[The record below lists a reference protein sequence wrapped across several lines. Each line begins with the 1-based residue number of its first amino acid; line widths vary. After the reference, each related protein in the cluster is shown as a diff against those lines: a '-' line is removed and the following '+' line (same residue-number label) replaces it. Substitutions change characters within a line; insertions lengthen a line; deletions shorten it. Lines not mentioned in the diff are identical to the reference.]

1 LFCCTYDCCSAHP
14 CVKVHAD
21 LAGIRSVQWPQSC
34 SAKCLRYIPAGSVS
48 TMLCRRRHPQGGS
61 RYGVSLANEHRR
73 LPRTPARSTHLATVG
88 ARAKE
93 RLERLPRGR
102 DGAKPLRGIPQRPHS
117 APRMSARLLVGGPFP
132 HAMHLAE
139 ADGVEGLCALG
150 VVASLARRLAVQLV
164 RVANSAL
171 DRELAGIPSDLGRPF
186 ARQRNIQ

>member
-1 LFCCTYDCCSAHP
+1 MPIWPAFGLYNGRKVALQSA
-14 CVKVHAD
+14 CVTSPPA
-21 LAGIRSVQWPQSC
+21 A
-34 SAKCLRYIPAGSVS
+34 SAPGSVGGGA
-48 TMLCRRRHPQGGS
+48 RKAGQGN
-61 RYGVSLANEHRR
+61 GVSLANEHRR
-73 LPRTPARSTHLATVG
+73 LPRTLARSTHLATVG

-102 DGAKPLRGIPQRPHS
+102 DGAKPLRGIIPQRPHS